1 MFFFVPFP
9 WAQSNLTGWKVVS
22 QTAWVSHCCPTM
34 SVVCCPTGG
43 RPAGHTNRISQEHTC
58 RFETVYSL
66 HSTKLRQRLR
76 VFTSV
81 LLYVYVFCIISYLC
95 VYVYRYICVYVYI
108 YIYMCVYL
116 YIYICVF
123 IYICIYIYIHKYIY
137 IYVYIYAYILYI
149 YMHIYIYIHELYT
162 CVCVH
167 ISVLSPACRMSAASD
182 SKILRS
188 MEVNEDLNSS
198 KPLDRLHG
206 YTCSKIASSW
216 NQLEIHEF
224 SALI

>member
-1 MFFFVPFP
+1 M
-9 WAQSNLTGWKVVS
+9 
-22 QTAWVSHCCPTM
+22 
-34 SVVCCPTGG
+34 
-43 RPAGHTNRISQEHTC
+43 
-58 RFETVYSL
+58 
-66 HSTKLRQRLR
+66 
-76 VFTSV
+76 
-81 LLYVYVFCIISYLC
+81 
-95 VYVYRYICVYVYI
+95 
-108 YIYMCVYL
+108 
-116 YIYICVF
+116 
-123 IYICIYIYIHKYIY
+123 
-137 IYVYIYAYILYI
+137 YVYIYAYILYI
-149 YMHIYIYIHELYT
+149 YAYIYIYTNYIR
-162 CVCVH
+162 VCVH